1 MSVFDED
8 LFVDS
13 PINSIRP
20 GIHINESRA
29 RRMPGDTRPDTTP
42 TFWFDYFWWPRAAK
56 PAAPAPKKTYREA
69 LLSNMPAK
77 QVTAAEHDALL
88 HDTYLFV

>member
-1 MSVFDED
+1 
-8 LFVDS
+8 
-13 PINSIRP
+13 
-20 GIHINESRA
+20 
-29 RRMPGDTRPDTTP
+29 MPGDTRPDTTP